1 MQFISDTQYSMTI
14 QFIIS
19 SEHLNQRL
27 DNFLVS
33 RLKGIPKSCIYRLIR
48 QGKIRINRKKKSA
61 RYRAQ
66 THDLIEVPN
75 LRLGELEKPIPQPSP
90 SLRKLLVESILF
102 ENKDLLVLNKPH
114 GLAVHG
120 GSGISLGLIE
130 SIRQLYPNNLL
141 ELGHRLDRDTS
152 GCIIIT
158 KKPSILK
165 AVHALFREGRIKKTY
180 QMLVKGHWPSQIKQI
195 DIPLQ
200 KNQMKSGERMVMAD
214 KTGKPSLTYFKVLQY
229 FANSTLLEASLRTG
243 RTHQIRVHTQYAK
256 HPIIGDEKYGDKT
269 VNRLLRETGLKRLFL
284 HASKLAFTLPNSSE
298 VFQTKAPIPTDL
310 ETILKKLASQ

>member
-90 SLRKLLVESILF
+90 TLRKLLVESILF

-229 FANSTLLEASLRTG
+229 FSNSTLLEASLRTG

-284 HASKLAFTLPNSSE
+284 HASKLVFTLPNSSE

-310 ETILKKLASQ
+310 ERILKKLASQ